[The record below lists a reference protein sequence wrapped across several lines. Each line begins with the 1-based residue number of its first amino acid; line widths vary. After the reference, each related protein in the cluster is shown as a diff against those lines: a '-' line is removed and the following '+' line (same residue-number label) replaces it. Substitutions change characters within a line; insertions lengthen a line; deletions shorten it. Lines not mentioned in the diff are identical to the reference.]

1 MAQQA
6 LPRGDAGAA
15 ALLRRDMAEAAAAMD
30 VLGKSNGVGAA
41 AVDTKGETNIRRGVM
56 GRAATGGGHQDGQDC
71 DLLLVRLT
79 WLGLCVGLMDAFL
92 LPPLPLVQGTL
103 LLAYL
108 AGWARLGLVAL
119 RELFARVAAILI
131 C

>member
-6 LPRGDAGAA
+6 LPRGDAAAA
-15 ALLRRDMAEAAAAMD
+15 ALLKRDMAAAAAMD

-92 LPPLPLVQGTL
+92 LPPPPLVQGTL

-108 AGWARLGLVAL
+108 AAWAGLGLVAL

>member
-6 LPRGDAGAA
+6 LPRGDAAAA
-15 ALLRRDMAEAAAAMD
+15 ALLKRDMAAAAAMD

-56 GRAATGGGHQDGQDC
+56 GRAATGGGHQDGPDC

-119 RELFARVAAILI
+119 CELFARVAAILI

>member
-1 MAQQA
+1 
-6 LPRGDAGAA
+6 
-15 ALLRRDMAEAAAAMD
+15 
-30 VLGKSNGVGAA
+30 
-41 AVDTKGETNIRRGVM
+41 
-56 GRAATGGGHQDGQDC
+56 
-71 DLLLVRLT
+71 
-79 WLGLCVGLMDAFL
+79 MDAFL
-92 LPPLPLVQGTL
+92 LPPPPLVQGTL